1 MRFIHVRPNPQNAA
15 PFHRFETVF
24 DDVIKRLL
32 HLAAI
37 KLEQWQIGA
46 QFRLHHD
53 VARFDLG
60 REKAHRFLYDGV
72 NIFGLKLRTRRPDR
86 AQELGN
92 DGIESID
99 LASTNLEVPRD
110 RTTTVGERIPIKSSH
125 SFLEQFAY
133 GILAIEAEKLA
144 GGVIQISNAAG

>member
-1 MRFIHVRPNPQNAA
+1 MKVFRRNSAARVREPHDHVRFVHIGADPQNSAA
-15 PFHRFETVF
+15 FHRFETVF
-24 DDVIKRLL
+24 DDVVERLL

-99 LASTNLEVPRD
+99 FASTNLD
-110 RTTTVGERIPIKSSH
+110 RM
-125 SFLEQFAY
+125 LQFVAFFAFY
-133 GILAIEAEKLA
+133 LARLPFHQLQ
-144 GGVIQISNAAG
+144 VNVQ